1 MDSTFVATTRDRG
14 NYRPDPLTIAAGP
27 SAAGPIRLLP
37 QSMSPDPQ
45 ATPGQSASV
54 TLFEIG
60 TISTNMMVIMND
72 LRYYVL

>member
-1 MDSTFVATTRDRG
+1 MDSTIVATTRDRG
-14 NYRPDPLTIAAGP
+14 NYHPEPLTITAGRALP
-27 SAAGPIRLLP
+27 GPIRLLP
-37 QSMSPDPQ
+37 QSMSPDPE

>member
-1 MDSTFVATTRDRG
+1 MDSTIVATTRDRG
-14 NYRPDPLTIAAGP
+14 NYHPEPLTITAAERRRADT
-27 SAAGPIRLLP
+27 AAAPIDEP
-37 QSMSPDPQ
+37 HPQ

-54 TLFEIG
+54 TPFEIG